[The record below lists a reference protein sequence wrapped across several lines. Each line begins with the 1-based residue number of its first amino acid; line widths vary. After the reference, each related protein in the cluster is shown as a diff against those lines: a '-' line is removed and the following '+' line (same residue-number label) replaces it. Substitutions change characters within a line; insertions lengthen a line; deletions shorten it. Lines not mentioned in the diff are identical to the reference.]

1 MQRGRRLAF
10 DFGDVRIGVAVC
22 DPDGILASPLITLK
36 TSDKNLSVTLHNL
49 FEECEP
55 IAIYIG
61 KPSNM
66 DGSNGSAVSKAE
78 SFGQLIATITD
89 TPISFIDERMSTVSA
104 ARSMRESGVSA
115 KDAKSRID
123 QAAAVAILEF
133 ALSIEKNQ
141 P

>member
-10 DFGDVRIGVAVC
+10 DYGDVRIGVAAC
-22 DPDGILASPLITLK
+22 DPDAILASPVTTLK
-36 TSDKNLSVTLHNL
+36 VGARDLNEQLQRL
-49 FEECEP
+49 FDEYEP

-66 DGSNGSAVSKAE
+66 DGSSGSAVQKANA
-78 SFGQLIATITD
+78 FGELLATLSD
-89 TPISFIDERMSTVSA
+89 TPIVFIDERMSTLSA
-104 ARSMRESGVSA
+104 AKNMRESGVSA
-115 KDAKSRID
+115 RDARSRID

-141 P
+141 

>member
-36 TSDKNLSVTLHNL
+36 TSDKNLALSLQSL
-49 FEECEP
+49 LSEYEP

-66 DGSNGSAVSKAE
+66 DGSAGSAVDKAE
-78 SFGQLIATITD
+78 SFRRLMATITD
-89 TPISFIDERMSTVSA
+89 APISFIDERMSTVSA

-115 KDAKSRID
+115 RDAKSRID

-141 P
+141 R